1 VVSNVFGSG
10 GARLINFVLALVLL
24 GWYAVTAELFGR
36 TCYLTMADYFSSPPP
51 QWFFTIACSALVIAT
66 TVFGFRAIDRLS
78 LLVAPL
84 LVLLTGCVAYRALEH
99 VPWSALMAMPG
110 TGGDLSTG
118 ISAVI
123 GGMIV
128 NVVLMPD
135 ITRYSRSTF
144 DCALISIAGN
154 GVGAGAALILAMLP
168 ALAFHEEDPMRYM
181 AALGL
186 VTIAFAT
193 LVLSTWT
200 INAINLY
207 STGLVTSTAFR
218 NTAYGR
224 IVIACGTVGTIV
236 AVIGIADRLIGF
248 LVLLGLIVPP
258 IAGVYLTD
266 FFVLGRRD
274 YAADQ
279 HVRQSEVTNLN
290 GILACVA
297 GGAIGI
303 LTYYLHASITGVP
316 TIESFVSAGLL
327 YAIAEKLRGMAA
339 RDRRGPLPTRLAR
352 GTLDE
357 GNHAGE
363 VRGQRGGQPVARDD
377 VLGSVVGNPG
387 LPLRVLP
394 DQSLERQVQT
404 RGRHGLHQRRP
415 RFRVPENQHTFRSHG
430 EAHARRIG
438 REIEPGKYGDA
449 VLLEPAFEALD
460 RVGDRVTRRNLHDAA
475 ILIVAVIRHGSL
487 RVIPWE
493 RAQGPGR
500 GRTPLKGRTPPER
513 AERPRK
519 GRMPGIMAHRAA
531 ARPLFCPRSG
541 QCASL
546 GLQLARDL
554 SCPPTADSALLP
566 PDTARSTS
574 TRRPPFRAATR
585 RRVAASA
592 RRAHRQCRPRT
603 AGRGARPH

>member
-1 VVSNVFGSG
+1 MKWLRNALARLDGVAQAHSTAPVPVSQSVPGYRVALICVGIAFTLTGLYVGSELALSMGLGQSIRATVIGSTVLCVMSVPAAMVGAQTRLSTYMVVSNVFGTG
-10 GARLINFVLALVLL
+10 GARLVNFVLALVLL

-36 TCYLTMADYFSSPPP
+36 TCYLTMADYFASPPP
-51 QWFFTIACSALVIAT
+51 QWLFTLACSALVIAT

-84 LVLLTGCVAYRALEH
+84 LVLLTSYVAYRALAH
-99 VPWSALMAMPG
+99 VPWSALIAMRG

-154 GVGAGAALILAMLP
+154 GVGAGGALILSMLP

-186 VTIAFAT
+186 VTIAFVT

-218 NTAYGR
+218 RTAYGR

-236 AVIGIADRLIGF
+236 ALIGIADRLIGF

-274 YAADQ
+274 YAAE
-279 HVRQSEVTNLN
+279 HHLRQCGLTNIN
-290 GILACVA
+290 GILACAA
-297 GGAIGI
+297 GGVIGI

-316 TIESFVSAGLL
+316 TIESFVSAGVL
-327 YAIAEKLRGMAA
+327 YAVAEKLRAWAA
-339 RDRRGPLPTRLAR
+339 RDRRWRTNAEVASRL
-352 GTLDE
+352 
-357 GNHAGE
+357 
-363 VRGQRGGQPVARDD
+363 
-377 VLGSVVGNPG
+377 S
-387 LPLRVLP
+387 
-394 DQSLERQVQT
+394 
-404 RGRHGLHQRRP
+404 
-415 RFRVPENQHTFRSHG
+415 
-430 EAHARRIG
+430 
-438 REIEPGKYGDA
+438 
-449 VLLEPAFEALD
+449 
-460 RVGDRVTRRNLHDAA
+460 
-475 ILIVAVIRHGSL
+475 
-487 RVIPWE
+487 
-493 RAQGPGR
+493 
-500 GRTPLKGRTPPER
+500 
-513 AERPRK
+513 
-519 GRMPGIMAHRAA
+519 
-531 ARPLFCPRSG
+531 
-541 QCASL
+541 
-546 GLQLARDL
+546 
-554 SCPPTADSALLP
+554 
-566 PDTARSTS
+566 
-574 TRRPPFRAATR
+574 
-585 RRVAASA
+585 
-592 RRAHRQCRPRT
+592 
-603 AGRGARPH
+603 